1 MIRALQ
7 AAGCL
12 CSHAARMGRVR
23 TMVAASDRILTTHSG
38 SLPRSASFLPL
49 VLVQDA
55 GESVGSEQSRAAA
68 RDAVAET
75 VRQQA
80 AVGVDV
86 LNDGEVSK
94 PSYATYIKDRLSG

>member
-1 MIRALQ
+1 
-7 AAGCL
+7 
-12 CSHAARMGRVR
+12 
-23 TMVAASDRILTTHSG
+23 MVAASDRILTTHSG

-49 VLVQDA
+49 VLAQDA
-55 GESVGSEQSRAAA
+55 GESVGSEQYRAAA

-94 PSYATYIKDRLSG
+94 PSYATYIKDRLSGFGGGAQSSRSQRR